1 MHMRLLQQTAD
12 NTRLEGVQPVERR
25 RMPAGTETGAKT
37 LGRVSRLSAFAA
49 QMFDLPGGSF
59 AFVMATGIVSI
70 AAMRLGYGKVGA
82 LLFALNLAA
91 FPLLCVLMLVR
102 VFRHPVAILGEL
114 RSHRT
119 SAGFLTAV
127 AAASIVGDQ
136 FVLFA
141 ANRDIAAALWLASV
155 VLWVGLIYTF
165 FVAMTVKPVK
175 PPLAIGLDGAWLLTI
190 VATEAI
196 AILATHV
203 SGVFSRPEIVV
214 FVSLC
219 LFLLGCALYL
229 ILISLI
235 VHRWLF
241 APMRPE
247 QLTPPYWINMG
258 AAAITTL
265 AGANL
270 ASIAGTNPLTARIA
284 QLIEAAT
291 LLFWAIASWWIPLLI
306 ALLFWRHVVH
316 RIRPVFHLE
325 YWSMVFP
332 LGMYTAATW
341 SLSRENGLEFLAVI
355 PRVCIWIALASW
367 LLGFVAIMQ
376 QLWRVFRRGKRS
388 FAHGDIEAGL

>member
-1 MHMRLLQQTAD
+1 MGLLQQTAVED
-12 NTRLEGVQPVERR
+12 VSPAERR
-25 RMPAGTETGAKT
+25 QVPAGDKG
-37 LGRVSRLSAFAA
+37 GREALDRASRRSVFAA
-49 QMFDLPGGSF
+49 LMSDLPGGSF
-59 AFVMATGIVSI
+59 VFVMATGIVSI
-70 AAMRLGYGKVGA
+70 AAMRLDYGKVGA
-82 LLFALNLAA
+82 SLFALNLVA

-102 VFRHPVAILGEL
+102 VFRHPVAVLGEL

-119 SAGFLTAV
+119 GASLLTAV
-127 AAASIVGDQ
+127 AATSIVGDQ

-141 ANRDIAAALWLASV
+141 SNYRIAAGLWLASM
-155 VLWVGLIYTF
+155 VLWAGLIYAF
-165 FVAMTVKPVK
+165 FVAMTIKPVK
-175 PPLAIGLDGAWLLTI
+175 PPLAVGLDGAWLLTV

-196 AILATHV
+196 AVLATAV
-203 SGVFSRPEIVV
+203 SGVFSRPDIVL

-219 LFLLGCALYL
+219 LFLLGGVFYL

-258 AAAITTL
+258 AAAIAAL
-265 AGANL
+265 AGAHL
-270 ASIAGTNPLTARIA
+270 ASLAGTDRLTASLA

-291 LLFWAIASWWIPLLI
+291 VLFWTIATWWIPLLA

-316 RIRPVFHLE
+316 RIRPVFDLQ

-341 SLSRENGLEFLAVI
+341 ALSRQNGLEFLAVI
-355 PRVCIWIALASW
+355 PRVSIWFALACW
-367 LLGFVAIMQ
+367 LLGFVAIIQ
-376 QLWRVFRRGKRS
+376 QLSRLLCRGHRS
-388 FAHGDIEAGL
+388 CAW